1 MIELQNINVC
11 FNKNTKLENHVLK
24 AINLSVLDGQ
34 FVTIIGGNGAG
45 KSTIMNILSGDIT
58 PDSGKVLIDKQDVT
72 KLSTEQ
78 RSCFVARV
86 FQDPMIGTFTNLTIE
101 ENMSIASRRGSRR
114 GLALGLNHNL
124 REWFKE
130 SLAELGMDLEK
141 RLNDKVASLSGG
153 QRQALSLIMA
163 TLLGSKVLLLDEHT
177 AALDPKIG
185 KIIMELTNK
194 IIKKY
199 NLTAL
204 MITHS
209 MAQALDYGDRT
220 IMLYHGEI
228 IRDMQGENRT
238 ALSPDDLIKYFDL

>member
-24 AINLSVLDGQ
+24 TINLSVLDGQ

-45 KSTIMNILSGDIT
+45 KSTLMNILSGDIT
-58 PDSGKVLIDKQDVT
+58 PDSGRVLIDKQDVT
-72 KLSTEQ
+72 KLSTAQ

-101 ENMSIASRRGSRR
+101 ENMSIASKRGSQR

-194 IIKKY
+194 IIKKH

-220 IMLYHGEI
+220 IMLYHGEV